1 MASFISFEG
10 GEGSGKTVQTGLLK
24 EKLDEL
30 GVPSLLFR
38 EPGSCALGQK
48 VRSFVKD
55 SSTRASGETE
65 LFLFAASRS
74 ELTEKVLLPRIKQP
88 NFVLIADRFTDS
100 TLAYQGYGRGV
111 SLSLIE
117 RVNDA
122 AARGLR
128 PWRTF
133 LLDCPRETAVER
145 IGSPQPSLFD
155 GGGMKARVD
164 EDGARRFEDESEA
177 FHRRV
182 RDGYLALASREPSR
196 WRVIDGSGTPDE
208 VRKAI
213 WSELANDEEFA
224 ELLNERSAEN
234 RRKIHLATVNGG

>member
-10 GEGSGKTVQTGLLK
+10 GEGSGKTVQSSLLK
-24 EKLDEL
+24 ETLDGI

-55 SSTRASGETE
+55 SATRASGETE

-74 ELTEKVLLPRIKQP
+74 ELTEKVLLPRVKQP

-111 SLSLIE
+111 SLALIE

-122 AARGLR
+122 AARGIR

-145 IGSPQPSLFD
+145 IGSPQASLFD
-155 GGGMKARVD
+155 DGAAARVD
-164 EDGARRFEDESEA
+164 KDGARRFEDAPES

-182 RDGYLALASREPSR
+182 REGYLALASREPSR

-208 VRKAI
+208 VRNAI
-213 WSELANDEEFA
+213 WIELANDEEFA
-224 ELLNERSAEN
+224 GLLNERSAEN
-234 RRKIHLATVNGG
+234 RRKIQLGG